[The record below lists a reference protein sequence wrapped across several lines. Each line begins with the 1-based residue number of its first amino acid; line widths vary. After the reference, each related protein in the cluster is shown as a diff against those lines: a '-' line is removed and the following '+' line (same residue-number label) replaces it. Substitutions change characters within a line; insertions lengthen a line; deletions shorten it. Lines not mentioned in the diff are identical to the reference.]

1 MKKIRVVFEK
11 VPLTDEI
18 EVIIRASENDEQA
31 AALAERISQKPPD
44 ELTGTDSNGNIC
56 VINIDDIISVAMFGK
71 KAHIITEEDR
81 YTLRSPLQSI
91 ENKLERGRFVRI
103 SRYEII
109 NLDKVKKYDFTLSG
123 TLRLELAG
131 GMETW
136 ASRRSIPTIKKKLTE
151 GK

>member
-56 VINIDDIISVAMFGK
+56 VIFYCVWKGPA
-71 KAHIITEEDR
+71 
-81 YTLRSPLQSI
+81 
-91 ENKLERGRFVRI
+91 
-103 SRYEII
+103 
-109 NLDKVKKYDFTLSG
+109 
-123 TLRLELAG
+123 
-131 GMETW
+131 
-136 ASRRSIPTIKKKLTE
+136 
-151 GK
+151 